1 MNLIIKF
8 CIITIILF
16 KPAISSQN
24 NGIEQIV
31 VPLSEPQEK
40 CLLILNHNKGSITL
54 EGYNGAV
61 VILDA
66 QLRYPGYSRMNEQN
80 DGLKQIETH
89 SVQLSATEKNNTIEV
104 YTNSDQHTIDLDIKV
119 PQKCSLKIST
129 QDNGNIVV
137 RNLTGEM
144 ELSNANGDIVMTQV
158 SGSAVLNT
166 IDGDIMVKFDKITP
180 EAPMAFSSIEG
191 KIDITFP
198 ADLRALVK
206 MRSDH
211 GEVYSDFNMQ
221 MQERQTVVEKQTKSG
236 IFKVFLDEWTIGKI
250 NGGGPEILLKSFHGN
265 IYIRARN

>member
-1 MNLIIKF
+1 M
-8 CIITIILF
+8 
-16 KPAISSQN
+16 
-24 NGIEQIV
+24 
-31 VPLSEPQEK
+31 
-40 CLLILNHNKGSITL
+40 
-54 EGYNGAV
+54 
-61 VILDA
+61 
-66 QLRYPGYSRMNEQN
+66 
-80 DGLKQIETH
+80 
-89 SVQLSATEKNNTIEV
+89 
-104 YTNSDQHTIDLDIKV
+104 
-119 PQKCSLKIST
+119 
-129 QDNGNIVV
+129 